1 MVTMKKYVMK
11 STLKP
16 FQKDTLKWMEKRE
29 HLEGGGMLLNSA
41 GTGKSICV
49 LNTIVNNP
57 VNTLIICPA
66 G

>member
-29 HLEGGGMLLNSA
+29 HLEGGGYV
-41 GTGKSICV
+41 TQ
-49 LNTIVNNP
+49 
-57 VNTLIICPA
+57 
-66 G
+66 